1 MKIITASWSSV
12 GRGLYHADAQKVAE
26 EILSIGEEATPQQI
40 VDKASDTSTEL
51 HKCFTWNDKEAAV
64 KWRLHQ
70 ARNVVCCLVI
80 SRTEDQAD
88 KPEVRYFHKN
98 DGGGYKPAERVFRQA
113 DEYEKLLQ
121 CAYSELAA
129 FKRKYANLQELDWL
143 LEQLP

>member
-1 MKIITASWSSV
+1 MITASWSAI

-26 EILSIGEEATPQQI
+26 EILSIGEEATPRQI
-40 VDKASDTSTEL
+40 VDKASDDRTEL
-51 HKCFTWNDKEAAV
+51 HKCFTWNDKAAAE
-64 KWRLHQ
+64 KWRLHE
-70 ARNVVCCLVI
+70 ARHIVSCLVI
-80 SRTEDQAD
+80 RRDEANAD
-88 KPEVRYFHKN
+88 KPEIRYFHKN

-143 LEQLP
+143 LVQLP